1 MKLLNYIWPWSAI
14 LRAQRET
21 ENERFWRSQVEN
33 FVSQCLAY
41 IDHLEP
47 GLHHIRLNNMLYC
60 IGVDHCVKMALTIPK
75 RNVGCVAPGTEDE
88 L

>member
-14 LRAQRET
+14 LLAQREA
-21 ENERFWRSQVEN
+21 ENERFWRSQVED

-47 GLHHIRLNNMLYC
+47 GLHHAFFNSVLYC
-60 IGVDHCVKMALTIPK
+60 IGVDHRIRMARTITK
-75 RNVGCVAPGTEDE
+75 SNVSCVAPGTEDE